1 MSKPRP
7 HVPLHND
14 DMPQSAEKIPGAW
27 RVAAQTLG
35 LDEQAL
41 EAYIQQNAVDIDAM
55 LPRLRTALGEEL
67 QP

>member
-7 HVPLHND
+7 HVLLRND

-27 RVAAQTLG
+27 RVAARTLK
-35 LDEQAL
+35 LDEQEL
-41 EAYIQQNAVDIDAM
+41 EAYIQQNAVDGDAM

-67 QP
+67 HP